1 MTEENQQDNF
11 KKLKICVLH
20 GYLLTGTGSNIFVGN
35 LVRNF
40 CMLGHD
46 VYLFCQ
52 QTYPEELD
60 YIHQYSVFAKGNLS
74 YRTVFTKDTPFPG
87 KCYLFNP
94 HINGLLPVYVFDRYK
109 GFAVKTFTEM
119 HLSEVDA
126 HIANNAQAVETVHKE
141 VTFDLIQSNHAVI
154 SPYIAREVWKKHKVP
169 YYITIHGSALN
180 FVLKKDSRFMP
191 YAESAFLD
199 ATKIFAVS
207 SHNRLEAITFFEN
220 IAPKI
225 EEKFKVIPAGVDT
238 NLFKILK
245 GPKKH
250 SIELL
255 KSQLKES
262 LEVLPYGKT
271 VKQKKD
277 FVAAL
282 SQTYSIQEIEDLVFI
297 SNQQYEQGH
306 PDQDVIAI
314 IDKID
319 WENDRVILFV
329 GKYLWTK
336 GVQMVISSLPFVLKY
351 VPNVHLVLVGF
362 GSYREELEA
371 LSHSLQAGRRELFS
385 HLIEKNISLLNSE
398 DDPDT
403 AKPFSFLH
411 TLSKRKKIQE
421 YFDLSADRKISEHVH
436 FLGALSHTEL
446 SSLLPCVDGFV
457 AASVFPEAFG
467 MVSIE
472 ALACGVMPTVSNQTG
487 FKEIVDLISDTVD
500 TGQEMPRIDVNM
512 DMIFT
517 IGTNIIQN
525 IIMSDLQGNRF
536 KKELRQLTLD
546 HFSWE
551 RIATRYTD
559 FYESDIQE
567 LSS

>member
-1 MTEENQQDNF
+1 MSTENQQANF

-52 QTYPEELD
+52 HTATEGLD
-60 YIHQYSVFAKGNLS
+60 YIHQYSVFEKGNLE
-74 YRTVFTKDTPFPG
+74 YRTVSTNGTTFPG

-94 HINGLLPVYVFDRYK
+94 HINGLLPVYVYDRYK
-109 GFAVKTFTEM
+109 GFTVKLFTEM
-119 HLSEVDA
+119 EISEVDE
-126 HIANNAQAVETVHKE
+126 HVANCAQAVETVHKE

-180 FVLKKDSRFMP
+180 FVLKNDSRFMP
-191 YAESAFLD
+191 YAEAAFLD

-207 SHNRLEAITFFEN
+207 SHNRLEAITFFKDF
-220 IAPKI
+220 AAKI
-225 EEKFKVIPAGVDT
+225 EDKFKVIPAGVDT
-238 NLFKILK
+238 NLFKILE
-245 GPKKH
+245 GPRKH
-250 SIELL
+250 SIDRL
-255 KSQLKES
+255 KTQLKDT

-271 VKQKKD
+271 VKQKQNFID
-277 FVAAL
+277 AL
-282 SQTYSIQEIEDLVFI
+282 NETYTINEIEELVFI

-306 PDQDVIAI
+306 PDQDVIKM

-319 WENDRVILFV
+319 WENDWVILFV

-336 GVQMVISSLPFVLKY
+336 GIQMVISALPFVLKY
-351 VPNVHLVLVGF
+351 VPNIHLVLVGF
-362 GSYREELEA
+362 GNYREELEA

-385 HLIEKNISLLNSE
+385 HLIEKNISLLNPE
-398 DDPDT
+398 KNPDV
-403 AKPFSFLH
+403 AKPFNFLQ

-421 YFDLSADRKISEHVH
+421 YFDLAADRKMSEHVH
-436 FLGALSHTEL
+436 FLGALSHAEL
-446 SSLLPCVDGFV
+446 ASLLPCVDGFV

-472 ALACGVMPTVSNQTG
+472 ALACGVMPIISNQTG

-525 IIMSDLQGNRF
+525 IIMSDLKGDRF
-536 KKELRQLTLD
+536 KKELRQVTLD
-546 HFSWE
+546 HFSWD
-551 RIATRYTD
+551 RICIRYTD
-559 FYESDIQE
+559 YYESDIKE
-567 LSS
+567 LSN